1 MFHMPQ
7 NRWTNGE
14 LAAKWIVK
22 DFDRQ
27 TKDKAAGKTQVLLMD
42 DHSSHYTPELLSFA
56 KANNIIILGYPPHC
70 THALQGLD
78 VVCFVVM
85 KQAWKE
91 EINAFEA
98 PHRSKIG
105 KEHFTEVFGKAYLKA
120 FTVPTILSAFEK
132 TGIHPFNP
140 EVITAQQMKP
150 SLPSS
155 LIGSLPLPMPSPVRK
170 IMEVFNH
177 KVLTTLNIAPGN
189 YQPPLPSLSNTI
201 PSTPS
206 TSQSIFPSIST
217 PAPFTPLNHMRILG
231 AALASTKT
239 GAFLVQK
246 PQITSAQT
254 ISNPV
259 YMQPEIIPD
268 PDWSLLLALAKLQ
281 IASKD
286 KALITGN
293 AQLAI
298 QAVYNHRLNEALNT
312 RENKKAANHTKLF
325 PDGKPRL
332 LTDDEFI
339 AQVTAAKEARQEK
352 LNEKAVGAASRIT
365 KKAEKEAADA
375 AWKLI
380 MAEHNQVVA
389 QWEANNLVLRA
400 QKVKVKDLPKKPKR
414 PVKPKPTTTHGLH
427 TSISLSYPR
436 HFHANPYCI
445 KKPFKENQDQLIEH
459 IRTCSSGDLNAVG
472 MMAV

>member
-1 MFHMPQ
+1 
-7 NRWTNGE
+7 
-14 LAAKWIVK
+14 
-22 DFDRQ
+22 
-27 TKDKAAGKTQVLLMD
+27 MD

-268 PDWSLLLALAKLQ
+268 PDWSLL
-281 IASKD
+281 
-286 KALITGN
+286 
-293 AQLAI
+293 
-298 QAVYNHRLNEALNT
+298 
-312 RENKKAANHTKLF
+312 
-325 PDGKPRL
+325 
-332 LTDDEFI
+332 
-339 AQVTAAKEARQEK
+339 
-352 LNEKAVGAASRIT
+352 
-365 KKAEKEAADA
+365 
-375 AWKLI
+375 
-380 MAEHNQVVA
+380 
-389 QWEANNLVLRA
+389 
-400 QKVKVKDLPKKPKR
+400 
-414 PVKPKPTTTHGLH
+414 
-427 TSISLSYPR
+427 
-436 HFHANPYCI
+436 
-445 KKPFKENQDQLIEH
+445 
-459 IRTCSSGDLNAVG
+459 
-472 MMAV
+472 